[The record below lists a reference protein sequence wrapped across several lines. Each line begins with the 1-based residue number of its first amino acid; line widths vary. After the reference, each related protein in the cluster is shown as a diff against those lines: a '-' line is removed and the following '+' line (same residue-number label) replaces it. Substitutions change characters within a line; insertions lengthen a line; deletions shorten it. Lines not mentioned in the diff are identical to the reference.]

1 MSSRTIQIENGL
13 TVGSLAEKLD
23 IPVSKLIA
31 ELMKNGVFATVN
43 ERIDFDTAAIITG
56 EIDPDIKLEKK
67 ESETETISRKRDKKT
82 KKGQPRPPVVAIMG
96 HVDHGKTTLLD
107 AICKIKIAD
116 KEAGGITQHISAY
129 QAEHGGR
136 VITFLDTPGHE
147 AFAAIREHSAQL
159 TDLAVIVV
167 AADDGIKP
175 QTQEAIRFAKNSD
188 VKILVAINKIDKE
201 GADVNRVK
209 QELSEQGL
217 MVEEWG
223 GDTVVVEVS
232 AKTEEGIDKLLE
244 MILLVS
250 DVEDLKAEEKGPAE
264 GLIIE
269 AHMEKGRGPVGVA
282 LVEHGTLKKSEFVV
296 AGSTYGK
303 IRNLESSAGKPIDK
317 AGPST
322 PVTLTGFKDLPRFG
336 DEFVTVKD
344 EKIARRLSSENAL
357 KLKQSGKGEVTS
369 GDLIRIID
377 RQKKVSELKVIV
389 KADVQGS
396 LKSVID
402 SLRSLNTDEVAVRL
416 VGQGISGV
424 SEKDTHLAATS
435 GAIIYAFN
443 VETPTNIK
451 QLADRND
458 VSIREFNV
466 IYELI
471 DNAKEEMQTLLVP
484 EIVQTDLGR
493 LLVRGIFKIT
503 KNEVICGGEV
513 TKGKLQIPALATAY
527 RDDKVL
533 AEKLEIVGLKRGPQ
547 EVNEVPQ
554 GEMCGVSFKSTSRV
568 DLNEGDRLEFYTVET
583 IKRTL

>member
-1 MSSRTIQIENGL
+1 MSRTVQIENGL

-31 ELMKNGVFATVN
+31 ELMKNGVLATVN
-43 ERIDFDTAAIITG
+43 ERIDFDTAEIITG
-56 EIDPDIKLEKK
+56 EIDDDIKLEKK
-67 ESETETISRKRDKKT
+67 EAEQETISRKRDKKE
-82 KKGQPRPPVVAIMG
+82 KKGQSRPPVVAIMG
-96 HVDHGKTTLLD
+96 HVDHGKTSLLD
-107 AICKIKIAD
+107 AICKIKIASG
-116 KEAGGITQHISAY
+116 EAGGITQHISAY
-129 QAEHGGR
+129 QAEHNGR

-147 AFAAIREHSAQL
+147 AFAAIREHSAEL

-175 QTQEAIRFAKNSD
+175 QTQEAIRFAKNSN

-201 GADVNRVK
+201 SADVNKVK
-209 QELSEQGL
+209 QQLSEQGL
-217 MVEEWG
+217 MIEEWG

-250 DVEDLKAEEKGPAE
+250 DVEELKAEEKGPAR

-269 AHMEKGRGPVGVA
+269 ARMEKGRGPVGVA
-282 LVEHGTLKKSEFVV
+282 LVEHGTLKRGEFVI

-303 IRNLESSAGKPIDK
+303 IRNLESFTGQPLDK

-322 PVTLTGFKDLPRFG
+322 PVILTGFKNLPRFG
-336 DEFVTVKD
+336 DEFIAVKD
-344 EKIARRLSSENAL
+344 EKEARKTTKENVL

-369 GDLIRIID
+369 GDLIRIMD
-377 RQKKVSELKVIV
+377 RKKKVSELKLIV

-402 SLRSLNTDEVAVRL
+402 SLRSLNTEEVAIRL
-416 VGQGISGV
+416 VGQGIGGV
-424 SEKDTHLAATS
+424 IEKDTHMASTS
-435 GAIIYAFN
+435 EAIIYAFN
-443 VETPTNIK
+443 VETSANIK
-451 QLADRND
+451 QLADRD
-458 VSIREFNV
+458 EVSIREFKV

-471 DNAKEEMQTLLVP
+471 DDAKEEMQKLLAP
-484 EIVQTDLGR
+484 EVVKTDLGR
-493 LLVRGIFKIT
+493 LLVKGIFKIT

-513 TKGKLQIPALATAY
+513 TKGKLQVPALATAY
-527 RDDKVL
+527 RGDKML
-533 AEKLEIVGLKRGPQ
+533 ADKLEIIGLKRGPQ
-547 EVNEVPQ
+547 EVKEVPQ
-554 GEMCGVSFKSTSRV
+554 GEMCGVSFKSENRI

-583 IKRTL
+583 KQRTL

>member
-1 MSSRTIQIENGL
+1 MSRTIQIEDGL
-13 TVGSLAEKLD
+13 TVGSLAEELD
-23 IPVSKLIA
+23 IPVSKLIG

-43 ERIDFDTAAIITG
+43 ERIDFDTAEIITG
-56 EIDPDIKLEKK
+56 EIDSEIKLEKK
-67 ESETETISRKRDKKT
+67 QAEPETSRKRDKKA

-201 GADVNRVK
+201 GADVNRIK
-209 QELSEQGL
+209 QQLSEQGL

-232 AKTEEGIDKLLE
+232 AKNEEGIDKLLE

-250 DVEDLKAEEKGPAE
+250 DVEELKAEEKGPAE

-282 LVEHGTLKKSEFVV
+282 LVEHGTLKQGEFVV
-296 AGSTYGK
+296 AGSTYAK
-303 IRNLESSAGKPIDK
+303 VRNLESSTGKPIDK

-322 PVTLTGFKDLPRFG
+322 PVTLTGFKELPRFG
-336 DEFVTVKD
+336 DEFSAVKD
-344 EKIARRLSSENAL
+344 EKEARKVSKENAL

-369 GDLIRIID
+369 GDLIRIMD

-402 SLRSLNTDEVAVRL
+402 SLRSLNTDEVAIRL
-416 VGQGISGV
+416 VGQGIGGV
-424 SEKDTHLAATS
+424 SEKDAHMASTS

-443 VETPTNIK
+443 IATPTNIK
-451 QLADRND
+451 QLASRDD
-458 VSIREFNV
+458 ISIREFNV

-471 DNAKEEMQTLLVP
+471 DNVKEEMQKLLAP
-484 EIVQTDLGR
+484 EVVRTDLGR
-493 LLVRGIFKIT
+493 LLVKGIFKIT

-527 RDDKVL
+527 RDDKIL
-533 AEKLEIVGLKRGPQ
+533 AEKLEIIGLKRGPQ
-547 EVNEVPQ
+547 EAKEVPQ
-554 GEMCGVSFKSTSRV
+554 GEMCGVSFKSESRV

-583 IKRTL
+583 IQRTL

>member
-1 MSSRTIQIENGL
+1 MSRTIQIEDGL
-13 TVGSLAEKLD
+13 TVGSLAEKLE
-23 IPVSKLIA
+23 IPVTELIG
-31 ELMKNGVFATVN
+31 ELMKNGVLATVN
-43 ERIDFDTAAIITG
+43 ERIDFDTAVIITG
-56 EIDPDIKLEKK
+56 EIDSEIALERKEAKVTVTSRNKDKNEKK
-67 ESETETISRKRDKKT
+67 GES
-82 KKGQPRPPVVAIMG
+82 RPPVVAIMG

-129 QAEHGGR
+129 QAKYGDR
-136 VITFLDTPGHE
+136 LITFLDTPGHE

-175 QTQEAIRFAKNSD
+175 QTKEAIRFAQQAN
-188 VKILVAINKIDKE
+188 VKILVAINKIDTE

-209 QELSEQGL
+209 KQLADNNL
-217 MVEEWG
+217 MVEEYG
-223 GDTVVVEVS
+223 GDVVAVEVS
-232 AKTEEGIDKLLE
+232 AKTEVGIDKLLE

-250 DVEDLKAEEKGPAE
+250 DVEELKAEKKGLGE

-282 LVEHGTLKKSEFVV
+282 LVERGTLKKGDFVV

-303 IRNLESSAGKPIDK
+303 IKNLESSTSKALDE

-322 PVTLTGFKDLPRFG
+322 PVTLTGFKSLPRFG
-336 DEFVTVKD
+336 DEFTTVKD
-344 EKIARRLSSENAL
+344 EKTARKESELNAE
-357 KLKQSGKGEVTS
+357 KVKAEGKDEVTS

-377 RQKKVSELKVIV
+377 RKNKVSEYKIIV

-396 LKSVID
+396 LKSAVD
-402 SLRSLNTDEVAVRL
+402 SLRSLNTADVAIRL
-416 VGQGISGV
+416 VGTGIGNIT
-424 SEKDTHLAATS
+424 EKDTHLAATA
-435 GAIIYAFN
+435 GADIYAFN
-443 VETPTNIK
+443 VSPSTSVK
-451 QLADRND
+451 QLADRDD
-458 VSIREFNV
+458 VSIKEFKV

-471 DNAKEEMQTLLVP
+471 DDAKQHMQTLLAP

-493 LLVRGIFKIT
+493 LLVKGIFKIT

-513 TKGKLQIPALATAY
+513 TKGKLQIPALATVH
-527 RDDKVL
+527 RDDKII
-533 AEKLEIVGLKRGPQ
+533 AEKLEIIGLKRGPQ
-547 EVNEVPQ
+547 EVKEVPQ
-554 GEMCGVSFKSTSRV
+554 GEMCGVSFKSKSRV
-568 DLNEGDRLEFYTVET
+568 DLSEGDRLEFYTIET

>member
-1 MSSRTIQIENGL
+1 MSRTIQIEDGL

-31 ELMKNGVFATVN
+31 ELMKNGVLATVN
-43 ERIDFDTAAIITG
+43 ERIDYDTAEIITG
-56 EIDPDIKLEKK
+56 EIDPDVKLEKK
-67 ESETETISRKRDKKT
+67 ETEPETIPRKKNKRSE
-82 KKGQPRPPVVAIMG
+82 KGQSRPPVVAIMG

-129 QAEHGGR
+129 QAEYNGR

-175 QTQEAIRFAKNSD
+175 QTQEAIRFAKNSN

-201 GADVNRVK
+201 GADVNRIK
-209 QELSEQGL
+209 QQLAEEGL

-232 AKTEEGIDKLLE
+232 AKTETGIDKLLE

-250 DVEDLKAEEKGPAE
+250 DVEDLKAEEKGSAE

-282 LVEHGTLKKSEFVV
+282 LVEHGTLKKGEFIV
-296 AGSTYGK
+296 AGGTYGK
-303 IRNLESSAGKPIDK
+303 VRNLESSAGKPIDK

-322 PVTLTGFKDLPRFG
+322 PVTLTGFKQLPRFG
-336 DEFVTVKD
+336 DEFSAVKD
-344 EKIARRLSSENAL
+344 EKTARKLAVENAS

-369 GDLIRIID
+369 GDLIRIMD

-402 SLRSLNTDEVAVRL
+402 SLRSLNTEEVAIRL
-416 VGQGISGV
+416 VGQGIGGV
-424 SEKDTHLAATS
+424 TEKDTHLASTS
-435 GAIIYAFN
+435 GAVVYAFN
-443 VETPTNIK
+443 VDTSANIK
-451 QLADRND
+451 QLAGRDE

-471 DNAKEEMQTLLVP
+471 DDAKEEMQKLLAP
-484 EIVQTDLGR
+484 EVITTDLGR
-493 LLVRGIFKIT
+493 LLVKGIFKIT

-527 RDDKVL
+527 RDDKIL
-533 AEKLEIVGLKRGPQ
+533 AEKLEIIGLKRGPQ
-547 EVNEVPQ
+547 EVKEVAQ
-554 GEMCGVSFKSTSRV
+554 GEMCGVSFKSESRV

-583 IKRTL
+583 KQRIL